1 MHKFYARIHPDVV
14 DSVVDYRTASLTFK
28 ATPPDQPWLGWQQV
42 TPEQASHLRRIQLNP
57 ANMTNSPRVFQVEN
71 EETYVSIVKEGRKT
85 ASKALD
91 PVATAQINDLQA
103 RLEEVKGLPGQM
115 AAKDAEIADLKASYA
130 ETQTQ
135 LAQILALLQ
144 AQRAGGPVAAPAA
157 VVAPKADPSPEISPK
172 ATPVPAIV
180 PPVPEEAKPNVPA
193 APRPG
198 RKREEPKVE
207 IVAPP
212 PVKSDE

>member
-1 MHKFYARIHPDVV
+1 MPKFYARIHPDVV

-28 ATPPDQPWLGWQQV
+28 ATPPDQPWLGWQEV

-71 EETYVSIVKEGRKT
+71 EETYISIVKEGRKT

-103 RLEEVKGLPGQM
+103 RLDEVKGLPGQM

-130 ETQTQ
+130 ETQGQ

-144 AQRAGGPVAAPAA
+144 AQQGIVAAPVA
-157 VVAPKADPSPEISPK
+157 VGAPKVEPIPEAPSK
-172 ATPVPAIV
+172 ATPAPAIA
-180 PPVPEEAKPNVPA
+180 PPVVEEPKPVIPA
-193 APRPG
+193 TPRPG

>member
-1 MHKFYARIHPDVV
+1 MPKFYARIHPDVV

-28 ATPPDQPWLGWQQV
+28 ATPPDQPWLGWQEV

-91 PVATAQINDLQA
+91 PVATAQINDLQS
-103 RLEEVKGLPGQM
+103 RLDEVKCLPGQM

-130 ETQTQ
+130 ATQGQ

-144 AQRAGGPVAAPAA
+144 AQQGVAAAPAA
-157 VVAPKADPSPEISPK
+157 VVAPKVEPIPEAAPK
-172 ATPVPAIV
+172 APSVPAIA
-180 PPVPEEAKPNVPA
+180 PPVAEEVKPVVPA
-193 APRPG
+193 TPRPG

-207 IVAPP
+207 IVAPT